1 MLPIKITSAVI
12 LGGKWAFCNHRPGSE
27 TSSNLVSNLS
37 IVSVFDILR
46 FFSMYNKAYN
56 AAAQMCYH
64 YETKHHANEGYIGC
78 KYAFSHQSIY
88 NWIIYQIYNQ

>member
-1 MLPIKITSAVI
+1 MLKARSIFSAHIGFLVP
-12 LGGKWAFCNHRPGSE
+12 KN
-27 TSSNLVSNLS
+27 SNSLPAAKAL
-37 IVSVFDILR
+37 
-46 FFSMYNKAYN
+46 SMYNKAYN

-64 YETKHHANEGYIGC
+64 SETKHHANEGYIGC